1 MHSRLVKVVVNSRSA
16 SASLGRF
23 STSTKVVSL
32 NTDSKATTKPDK
44 PKKSQI
50 DFSQDDL
57 IGPPDSVSNI
67 RPLIIQT
74 RSGETPLQRRYR
86 ELQLETAEFNH
97 RFWTEHNNQFKQEK
111 EAFVERY
118 SKEKYPLE
126 TNKKNLSADE
136 MSEFYKSFLDRKLAD
151 HSTYNL
157 QWQIRNF
164 KIVCLS
170 IAVSLEKLFK
180 W

>member
-1 MHSRLVKVVVNSRSA
+1 MHSRLVKVVANSRSA

-32 NTDSKATTKPDK
+32 NPDSKSTTKPDK
-44 PKKSQI
+44 PKKPQI
-50 DFSQDDL
+50 DFSRDDL

-97 RFWTEHNNQFKQEK
+97 RFWTEHNNQFKQ
-111 EAFVERY
+111 VHMYIISR
-118 SKEKYPLE
+118 
-126 TNKKNLSADE
+126 KKLPAT
-136 MSEFYKSFLDRKLAD
+136 K
-151 HSTYNL
+151 
-157 QWQIRNF
+157 
-164 KIVCLS
+164 V
-170 IAVSLEKLFK
+170 
-180 W
+180 

>member
-23 STSTKVVSL
+23 STSTKVVSS
-32 NTDSKATTKPDK
+32 NPDSKSTTKPDK
-44 PKKSQI
+44 PKSKKPQI

-74 RSGETPLQRRYR
+74 RSGETPLQKRYR

-97 RFWTEHNNQFKQEK
+97 RFWTEHNNQFKQ
-111 EAFVERY
+111 V
-118 SKEKYPLE
+118 
-126 TNKKNLSADE
+126 
-136 MSEFYKSFLDRKLAD
+136 
-151 HSTYNL
+151 H
-157 QWQIRNF
+157 IF
-164 KIVCLS
+164 K
-170 IAVSLEKLFK
+170 
-180 W
+180 